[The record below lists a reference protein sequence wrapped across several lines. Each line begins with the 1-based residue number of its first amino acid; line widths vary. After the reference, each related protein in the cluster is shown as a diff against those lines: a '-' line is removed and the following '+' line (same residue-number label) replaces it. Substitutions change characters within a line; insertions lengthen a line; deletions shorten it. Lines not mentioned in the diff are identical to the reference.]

1 MHNNND
7 AFDAKSEG
15 FGVYSIVQLIEAF
28 SSILNV
34 SMWFWT
40 LFYPLERGHNGIF

>member
-15 FGVYSIVQLIEAF
+15 FVVYSIVQLIEAF

-34 SMWFWT
+34 SM
-40 LFYPLERGHNGIF
+40 